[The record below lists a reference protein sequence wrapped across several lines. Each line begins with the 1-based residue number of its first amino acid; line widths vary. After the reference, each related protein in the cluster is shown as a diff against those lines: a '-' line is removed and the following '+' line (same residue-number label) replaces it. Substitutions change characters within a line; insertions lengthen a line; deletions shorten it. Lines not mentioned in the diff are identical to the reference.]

1 MAENIEQY
9 MSKTRANY
17 GSGVVRPKIEK
28 NDSFELKGQFLKE
41 LKSNTFSGSDHED
54 ANEHIEKVLEII
66 DLFHI
71 PNITVDQVMLRAFP
85 MSLIGAANRFKELLM
100 KCPQHYLT
108 EMQEVVLFYNGL
120 DVPTRQ
126 IFDSRGAIP
135 SKTVADVKVSIQE
148 MAEYS
153 QKGHNRTSR
162 VRSTETSDG
171 LAAKQA
177 QLNNLRRDI
186 KKVDEKVYAAQVG
199 CEQCKGPHY
208 TKDWP
213 LKEEGKTLEEAYY
226 TQFGAPFQGGGYR
239 ATDLGFY
246 QRNNTNPSFQERR
259 QSMEDTLRKFIIG
272 KKT

>member
-1 MAENIEQY
+1 MIDTPYSIEVNTPYESVERIRCNGQKVGY
-9 MSKTRANY
+9 VVSDGSRYAVFGYRPEQCTDTLYLLDGY
-17 GSGVVRPKIEK
+17 GVLVVRIVFFKMS
-28 NDSFELKGQFLKE
+28 SFNLQNARLLLSFTK
-41 LKSNTFSGSDHED
+41 
-54 ANEHIEKVLEII
+54 
-66 DLFHI
+66 
-71 PNITVDQVMLRAFP
+71 
-85 MSLIGAANRFKELLM
+85 FKELLM

-208 TKDWP
+208 NKDWP
-213 LKEEGKTLEEAYY
+213 LKEEVKTLEEAYY

-239 ATDLGFY
+239 AIDPGFY